1 MLAFRPPSRLG
12 QAQSAKSTLTSAI
25 TGDLA
30 KQIVAAADAPT
41 RRIIKDERNRFAEA
55 LIGGIPFA
63 GISALAFI
71 GTRYFVPDESK
82 IAKAIGYSTAALA
95 VTIGAWWTFNHITEV
110 SEPPPAPSGGVVSSV
125 AIETAVAIV
134 NEAEPKI
141 RQIVEDE
148 KALAVQAAMAGLPF
162 AVGSLGV
169 FLATMFMVAPENK
182 ALKAIGYSGTAL
194 LLGAGAYV
202 ALDKERQAMTT

>member
-1 MLAFRPPSRLG
+1 M
-12 QAQSAKSTLTSAI
+12 
-25 TGDLA
+25 
-30 KQIVAAADAPT
+30 
-41 RRIIKDERNRFAEA
+41 
-55 LIGGIPFA
+55 IGGIPFA

-82 IAKAIGYSTAALA
+82 IAKAVGYSTAALA
-95 VTIGAWWTFNHITEV
+95 MTIGAWWTFNHITEV
-110 SEPPPAPSGGVVSSV
+110 SAPPPAPSGGVVSNV